1 MDKRDQDLG
10 TDPTWTE
17 GAVLILEGSMNV
29 CVLVNLESVY
39 AFTSGLLSLPVEE
52 EEGDLTVYSYVL

>member
-29 CVLVNLESVY
+29 CVLVNLESVVCMP
-39 AFTSGLLSLPVEE
+39 SLVDFYLYQSKRRK
-52 EEGDLTVYSYVL
+52 GT